1 VSTSSGEVALRLID
15 FEEDKGK
22 LEELYRTYMTLKAKS
37 PEQAELLREQR
48 LLAIAMNKSK
58 TDVRLIEP
66 DFLKKYMS
74 AVVPAAPPLGDG
86 GGATIPGLDIA
97 VEGPS
102 DDLRAAKELTNQIL
116 RARVVDRHKDDLE
129 ASAVTEAGEKLATVA
144 SALDK
149 ALDQAGRSARLTK
162 KRLAAADRISDA
174 TEDINLALDAVVGA
188 LQTNNFEAEDID
200 EPLRDLSAALR
211 KLARSA
217 TRNVDGD
224 ESGEGVAWLK
234 AVASLDR
241 VD

>member
-1 VSTSSGEVALRLID
+1 MSNRQALGHIFRSGPEVFSDALTQGSR
-15 FEEDKGK
+15 G
-22 LEELYRTYMTLKAKS
+22 LEA
-37 PEQAELLREQR
+37 P
-48 LLAIAMNKSK
+48 LASRGVNAHAFS
-58 TDVRLIEP
+58 IE
-66 DFLKKYMS
+66 
-74 AVVPAAPPLGDG
+74 V
-86 GGATIPGLDIA
+86 I
-97 VEGPS
+97 
-102 DDLRAAKELTNQIL
+102 
-116 RARVVDRHKDDLE
+116 DRHKDDVE
-129 ASAVTEAGEKLATVA
+129 TSAVTAAAERLATVA
-144 SALDK
+144 RALDK

-217 TRNVDGD
+217 TRNVESD

-234 AVASLDR
+234 AVGSLDR